1 MSQGKRYTFQ
11 RQGLENTII
20 SVIRG
25 QGKSGNFFSKAC
37 IHPVLIHPICDVI
50 SDTNRLRVSL
60 GPFGNCIIVDHKI
73 LVVYVCIQ
81 HLTYLRM
88 VHEEDTF
95 DLQRYRFTGLVNVAH
110 YLSLFSKRFTAMR
123 S

>member
-1 MSQGKRYTFQ
+1 MD
-11 RQGLENTII
+11 
-20 SVIRG
+20 
-25 QGKSGNFFSKAC
+25 GNC
-37 IHPVLIHPICDVI
+37 LLIHLICDVI
-50 SDTNRLRVSL
+50 SETNKLRVSL
-60 GPFGNCIIVDHKI
+60 GPFGKFIIVDHKI
-73 LVVYVCIQ
+73 LVVYICIQ
-81 HLTYLRM
+81 HLTNLRM